1 MGACT
6 PCRPCGSIPE
16 PVRRRRPG
24 RVAPERRKILR
35 GQGGQATVLILGLS
49 LVVFAVTG
57 LAVDGTRAFI
67 ARLTLQNAADAA
79 ALAGAGELD
88 VRGLYSSGGRELR
101 LDTAGARVLA
111 HRYLDARGFAGE
123 AVVDANEA
131 SVTIVLRD
139 EVATSFLGLVGV
151 DALPVAAEA
160 RAEPVPGDG
169 P

>member
-1 MGACT
+1 MKTFRA
-6 PCRPCGSIPE
+6 
-16 PVRRRRPG
+16 
-24 RVAPERRKILR
+24 
-35 GQGGQATVLILGLS
+35 QDGQATVLILGLA

-88 VRGLYSSGGRELR
+88 LSAFYSSGGSR
-101 LDTAGARVLA
+101 LQLDAPDARALA
-111 HRYLDARGFAGE
+111 YSYLDARGYAGG
-123 AVVDANEA
+123 AVVDASEG
-131 SVTIVLRD
+131 SVTIVVRD
-139 EVATSFLGLVGV
+139 EIATSFLGLVGV

>member
-1 MGACT
+1 MKT
-6 PCRPCGSIPE
+6 FRT
-16 PVRRRRPG
+16 
-24 RVAPERRKILR
+24 
-35 GQGGQATVLILGLS
+35 QDGQATVLILGLA
-49 LVVFAVTG
+49 LVVFAVAG

-88 VRGLYSSGGRELR
+88 RDAFYSSGGSR
-101 LDTAGARVLA
+101 LQLDGRDARALA
-111 HRYLDARGFAGE
+111 YRYLDARGYAGR
-123 AVVDANEA
+123 AVVDANEG

-139 EVATSFLGLVGV
+139 EIATSFLGLVGV
-151 DALPVAAEA
+151 DALPVAVEA

>member
-1 MGACT
+1 VGARKAR
-6 PCRPCGSIPE
+6 RPSRSIPE
-16 PVRRRRPG
+16 QMK
-24 RVAPERRKILR
+24 ALR
-35 GQGGQATVLILGLS
+35 TQDGQATVLILGLA

-88 VRGLYSSGGRELR
+88 LGDFYSSGGSELQ
-101 LDTAGARVLA
+101 LDAPGARSLA
-111 HRYLDARGFAGE
+111 YRYLDARGFAAG
-123 AVVDANEA
+123 AVVDADEG